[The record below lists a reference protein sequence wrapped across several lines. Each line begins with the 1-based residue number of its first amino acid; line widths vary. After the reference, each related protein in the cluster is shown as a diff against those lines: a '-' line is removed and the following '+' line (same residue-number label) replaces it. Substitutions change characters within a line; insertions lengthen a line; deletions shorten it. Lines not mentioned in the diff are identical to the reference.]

1 MRHSNKLSD
10 NNKMRIILA
19 EDENLSRWGTI
30 WLSRIQRDV
39 DKNTWIYESQIL
51 SRPLSHRDMMVS
63 FNTGNSWL
71 NRLSLK

>member
-19 EDENLSRWGTI
+19 EDENLSRWGAV
-30 WLSRIQRDV
+30 WLSRIQRDA
-39 DKNTWIYESQIL
+39 DKNTWIYKSQIL

-63 FNTGNSWL
+63 LNAGNSWL
-71 NRLSLK
+71 NRLNLK